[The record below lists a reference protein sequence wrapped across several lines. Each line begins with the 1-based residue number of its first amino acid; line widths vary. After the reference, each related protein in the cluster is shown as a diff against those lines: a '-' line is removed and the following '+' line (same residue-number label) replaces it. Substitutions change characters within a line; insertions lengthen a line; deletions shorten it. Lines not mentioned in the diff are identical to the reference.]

1 MLRAKMF
8 CDITKKT
15 NDLRKNITISIFYSK
30 RNAEAKKNRTVL
42 EPKPQSQQRR
52 IFIVI

>member
-1 MLRAKMF
+1 MLRYFVTSQKN
-8 CDITKKT
+8 KT
-15 NDLRKNITISIFYSK
+15 NDLRKSIFYSK

>member
-1 MLRAKMF
+1 MLRYFVTSQKN
-8 CDITKKT
+8 KT